1 MENICAFNLVMYPF
15 DKQECSIILKNKG
28 KEGDSIQLTP
38 KNLSYFGPT
47 SLGDYDIEE
56 PEYVDASTENAI
68 MIKVKFSRNVW
79 NELLN
84 TLMPSFLLA
93 MVGISS
99 F

>member
-1 MENICAFNLVMYPF
+1 MFPF

-38 KNLSYFGPT
+38 KKLSYFGPK

-56 PEYVDASTENAI
+56 PKYVDASTENAI
-68 MIKVKFSRNVW
+68 IIRVRFSRNVW

-93 MVGISS
+93 MVSTSI